1 MTKYET
7 KSKTKSLNYETKLL
21 NMIRE
26 HEHPEKARMLAI
38 ETILW
43 YLARRESF
51 EAPISVAPR
60 EQV

>member
-1 MTKYET
+1 MTE
-7 KSKTKSLNYETKLL
+7 YETKLL

-26 HEHPEKARMLAI
+26 HEHPEKALLIAI

-51 EAPISVAPR
+51 EAPIFVAPR